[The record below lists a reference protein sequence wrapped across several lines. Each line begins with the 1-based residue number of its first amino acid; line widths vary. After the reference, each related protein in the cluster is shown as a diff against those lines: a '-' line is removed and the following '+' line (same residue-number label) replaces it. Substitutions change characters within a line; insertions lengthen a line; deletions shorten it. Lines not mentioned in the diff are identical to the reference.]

1 MCWVNRTENRG
12 KTKSRYVLNCGLTV
26 LFASLI
32 YIYII
37 YIYIG
42 DAQLHTEGWRRRSAT
57 HWRPEEMVSYTL
69 KARRDGQLH
78 TEGRRWCLATHWR
91 PEVMLSYTLK
101 AGGDGQL
108 HTEGWR
114 RWSAT
119 HWRLEKTVSCL
130 YCAALYTFNSM
141 QQYLQ
146 NDASVTSRIINVRD
160 WQRPILIWSRIYI
173 K

>member
-26 LFASLI
+26 LLHPLYI
-32 YIYII
+32 YIYI
-37 YIYIG
+37 YIY
-42 DAQLHTEGWRRRSAT
+42 RRCSAT
-57 HWRPEEMVSYTL
+57 HWRLEETVSYTL
-69 KARRDGQLH
+69 KAGGDGQLH

-91 PEVMLSYTLK
+91 LEEMVSYTLK

-160 WQRPILIWSRIYI
+160 WQRPILIWA
-173 K
+173 